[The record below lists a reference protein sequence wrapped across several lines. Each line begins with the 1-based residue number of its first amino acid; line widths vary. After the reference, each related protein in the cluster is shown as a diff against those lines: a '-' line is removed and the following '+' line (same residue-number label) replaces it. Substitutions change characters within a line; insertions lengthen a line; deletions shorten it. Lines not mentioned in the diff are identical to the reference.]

1 MKKVGKGIFVFLL
14 VLLGCSPLILIVW
27 GRSMLHDS
35 DVAKREELISTIPK
49 KSILA
54 IFPHPDDEVT
64 VAGTVMGLKAGG
76 HQVTL
81 VCLTRGEK
89 GNAANIPSE
98 QELARLRTDEM
109 QQSAQILGVDHLIQ
123 LDYADGG
130 LDELGLDS
138 LMKVVHVLIQ
148 NQKPD
153 VLLSY
158 DSKVGLYGHPDHR
171 LTGEA
176 VEQVFLKYRGTQGF
190 QPQQLFQV
198 TLSKKQIEVA
208 LKLSAGFQKNYPKDP
223 GKGLP
228 APDFSIG
235 TQPYFSRTLQVMQA
249 HKTQKKVLQD
259 LMPYHDQIPEWM
271 YSRIFDREYF
281 NEVKE

>member
-1 MKKVGKGIFVFLL
+1 MKKVGKGILVFLL
-14 VLLGCSPLILIVW
+14 ILLVCSPLILIGW

-35 DVAKREELISTIPK
+35 DVAKREELIPSSPQK
-49 KSILA
+49 RVLA

-64 VAGTVMGLKAGG
+64 VAGTVMGLKAAG

-81 VCLTRGEK
+81 VCFTRGEK
-89 GNAANIPSE
+89 GNAANIPTE
-98 QELARLRTDEM
+98 QELARLRTGEM
-109 QQSAQILGVDHLIQ
+109 QQSAQILGVDSLIQ

-138 LMKVVHVLIQ
+138 LMNLVHALIQ
-148 NQKPD
+148 DQKPD

-158 DSKVGLYGHPDHR
+158 DSKVGLYGHSDHR

-176 VEQVFLKYRGTQGF
+176 VEQVFLKHRGEQG
-190 QPQQLFQV
+190 
-198 TLSKKQIEVA
+198 
-208 LKLSAGFQKNYPKDP
+208 NYPKEP

-249 HKTQKKVLQD
+249 HQTQKKVLQD
-259 LMPYHDQIPEWM
+259 LMPYHDKVPQWI
-271 YSRIFDREYF
+271 YSRVFDREYF
-281 NEVKE
+281 REVR

>member
-1 MKKVGKGIFVFLL
+1 MKKVGKGILVFLL
-14 VLLGCSPLILIVW
+14 VLLVCSPLILIGW

-35 DVAKREELISTIPK
+35 DVAKQEELIPSSPK
-49 KSILA
+49 KRILA

-64 VAGTVMGLKAGG
+64 VAGTVMGLKAAG

-89 GNAANIPSE
+89 GNAANIPSA
-98 QELARLRTDEM
+98 QELARLRTGEM
-109 QQSAQILGVDHLIQ
+109 QQSAQILGVDSLIQ

-130 LDELGLDS
+130 MDDLGLDS

-148 NQKPD
+148 EQAPD

-158 DSKVGLYGHPDHR
+158 DSKVGLYGHSDHR

-176 VEQVFLKYRGTQGF
+176 VEQVFLKYRGVQGF
-190 QPQQLFQV
+190 VPKQLFQV

-208 LKLSAGFQKNYPKDP
+208 LKLSAGFQKNYPKEP

-228 APDFSIG
+228 SPDFSIG
-235 TQPYFSRTLQVMQA
+235 TQPYFSKILQVMQA
-249 HKTQKKVLQD
+249 HQTQKKVLQD
-259 LMPYHDQIPEWM
+259 LMPYHDKVPQWI
-271 YSRIFDREYF
+271 YSRVFDREYF
-281 NEVKE
+281 REVR

>member
-1 MKKVGKGIFVFLL
+1 MKVRKGILVSLL
-14 VLLGCSPLILIVW
+14 VLLVCSPLILIVW

-35 DVAKREELISTIPK
+35 DVAKREELIPSSPK
-49 KSILA
+49 KRVLA

-64 VAGTVMGLKAGG
+64 VAGTVMGLKAAG

-89 GNAANIPSE
+89 GNAAQIPTE
-98 QELARLRTDEM
+98 QELARLRTVEM

-148 NQKPD
+148 DQKPD

-158 DSKVGLYGHPDHR
+158 DSKVGLYGHSDHR

-176 VEQVFLKYRGTQGF
+176 VEQVFLKHRGEQGF
-190 QPQQLFQV
+190 VPKQLFQV
-198 TLSKKQIEVA
+198 TLSKKQIKVA
-208 LKLSAGFQKNYPKDP
+208 LKLSAGFQKNYPKEP
-223 GKGLP
+223 GRGLP
-228 APDFSIG
+228 EPDFSIG

-249 HKTQKKVLQD
+249 HQTQKKVLQD
-259 LMPYHDQIPEWM
+259 LMPYHDKVPHWI
-271 YSRIFDREYF
+271 YSRVFDREYF
-281 NEVKE
+281 REVR

>member
-1 MKKVGKGIFVFLL
+1 MKKLGLGILLVVVGLGLISPFLL
-14 VLLGCSPLILIVW
+14 IGW

-35 DVAKREELISTIPK
+35 KVPKQEELIPSSPK
-49 KSILA
+49 KRVLA

-64 VAGTVMGLKAGG
+64 VAGTVMGLKAAG
-76 HQVTL
+76 HEVTL

-89 GNAANIPSE
+89 GNAAQIPSE
-98 QELARLRTDEM
+98 EELARLRTAEM
-109 QQSAQILGVDHLIQ
+109 QLSAETLGVDELIQ

-130 LDELGLDS
+130 IKALGLDS
-138 LMKVVHVLIQ
+138 LKAVVYALIQ
-148 NQKPD
+148 TQKPD

-158 DSKVGLYGHPDHR
+158 DSKVGLYGHSDHM
-171 LTGEA
+171 LTGKA
-176 VEQVFLKYRGTQGF
+176 VEEVFLGFRGLTDF
-190 QPQQLFQV
+190 APKQLFQV

-223 GKGLP
+223 EKGLP

-235 TQPYFSRTLQVMQA
+235 TQAYFSRTLQVMQA
-249 HKTQKKVLQD
+249 HQTQKKVLQD
-259 LMPYHDQIPEWM
+259 LMPYHDRVPQWI

-281 NEVKE
+281 REVR

>member
-1 MKKVGKGIFVFLL
+1 MKKLGIYLALFLGLLIVSSPFLL
-14 VLLGCSPLILIVW
+14 IYW
-27 GRSMLHDS
+27 GRGMLHDAG
-35 DVAKREELISTIPK
+35 VPQREELIPSAAK
-49 KSILA
+49 QKVLA

-64 VAGTVMGLKAGG
+64 VAGTVMGLKAAG
-76 HQVTL
+76 HEVIL

-89 GNAANIPSE
+89 GNAAQIPSE
-98 QELARLRTDEM
+98 EELARLRTAEM
-109 QQSAQILGVDHLIQ
+109 QLSAKLLGVNQLIQ

-130 LDELGLDS
+130 IEALGMDS
-138 LMKVVHVLIQ
+138 LKSLVHALIQ
-148 NQKPD
+148 AQKPD

-158 DSKVGLYGHPDHR
+158 DSKVGLYGHSDHM
-171 LTGEA
+171 LTGKA
-176 VEQVFLKYRGTQGF
+176 VEEVFLGFRGTTDF
-190 QPQQLFQV
+190 APKQLFQV

-208 LKLSAGFQKNYPKDP
+208 LKLSAGFQKNYPKEP

-249 HKTQKKVLQD
+249 HQTQKKVLQD
-259 LMPYHDQIPEWM
+259 LMPYHDQVPEWI

-281 NEVKE
+281 REVR

>member
-1 MKKVGKGIFVFLL
+1 MKKVGKGILVFLL
-14 VLLGCSPLILIVW
+14 VLLVFFPLILIVW
-27 GRSMLHDS
+27 GRTMLHDS
-35 DVAKREELISTIPK
+35 DVEKREELIPSSPK
-49 KSILA
+49 KRVLA

-64 VAGTVMGLKAGG
+64 VAGTVMGLKAAG

-89 GNAANIPSE
+89 GNAANIPTE
-98 QELARLRTDEM
+98 QELARLRTGEM

-138 LMKVVHVLIQ
+138 LMQLVHTLIQ
-148 NQKPD
+148 DQKPD

-158 DSKVGLYGHPDHR
+158 DSKVGLYGHSDHR

-176 VEQVFLKYRGTQGF
+176 VEQVFLKHRGAQGF
-190 QPQQLFQV
+190 LPKQLFQV

-208 LKLSAGFQKNYPKDP
+208 LKLSAGFKENYPKEP

-228 APDFSIG
+228 LPDFSIG

-249 HKTQKKVLQD
+249 HQTQKKVLQD
-259 LMPYHDQIPEWM
+259 LMPYHDKVPQWI
-271 YSRIFDREYF
+271 YSRVFDREYF
-281 NEVKE
+281 REVR

>member
-1 MKKVGKGIFVFLL
+1 MKKVGKCVLVFLL
-14 VLLGCSPLILIVW
+14 VLLVCSPLILIVW

-35 DVAKREELISTIPK
+35 DVEKREELIPSSPK
-49 KSILA
+49 KNVLA

-64 VAGTVMGLKAGG
+64 VAGTVMGLKAAG

-89 GNAANIPSE
+89 GNAANIPTE
-98 QELARLRTDEM
+98 QELARLRTGEM

-130 LDELGLDS
+130 MDELGLDS
-138 LMKVVHVLIQ
+138 LMKVVHALILD
-148 NQKPD
+148 QKPD

-158 DSKVGLYGHPDHR
+158 DSKVGLYGHSDHR

-176 VEQVFLKYRGTQGF
+176 VEQVFLKYRGEQGF
-190 QPQQLFQV
+190 VPNQLFQV

-208 LKLSAGFQKNYPKDP
+208 LKLSAGFQKNYPKEP

-249 HKTQKKVLQD
+249 HQTQKKVLQD
-259 LMPYHDQIPEWM
+259 LMPYHDKVPQWI
-271 YSRIFDREYF
+271 YSRVFDREYF
-281 NEVKE
+281 REVR

>member
-1 MKKVGKGIFVFLL
+1 MKKVGIGILVFLL
-14 VLLGCSPLILIVW
+14 VLLVCSPLILIGW

-35 DVAKREELISTIPK
+35 DVGKREEFIPSSPK
-49 KSILA
+49 KRILA

-64 VAGTVMGLKAGG
+64 VAGTVMGLKAAG

-98 QELARLRTDEM
+98 QELARLRTGEM
-109 QQSAQILGVDHLIQ
+109 QQSAQILGVDSLIQ

-130 LDELGLDS
+130 MDELGLDS
-138 LMKVVHVLIQ
+138 LMKVVHALIQ
-148 NQKPD
+148 DQTPD

-158 DSKVGLYGHPDHR
+158 DSKVGLYGHSDHR

-176 VEQVFLKYRGTQGF
+176 VEQVFLKNRGEQGF
-190 QPQQLFQV
+190 VPQQLFQV

-235 TQPYFSRTLQVMQA
+235 TQPYFSKTLQVMQA
-249 HKTQKKVLQD
+249 HQSQKKVLQD
-259 LMPYHDQIPEWM
+259 LMPYHDKVPQWI
-271 YSRIFDREYF
+271 YSRVFDREYF
-281 NEVKE
+281 REVK

>member
-1 MKKVGKGIFVFLL
+1 MKKVGKGILVFLL
-14 VLLGCSPLILIVW
+14 ILLVCSPLILIGW

-35 DVAKREELISTIPK
+35 DVAKREELIPSSPPK
-49 KSILA
+49 RILA

-64 VAGTVMGLKAGG
+64 VAGTVMGLKAAG

-81 VCLTRGEK
+81 VCFTRGEK
-89 GNAANIPSE
+89 GNAANIPTE
-98 QELARLRTDEM
+98 QELARLRTGEM
-109 QQSAQILGVDHLIQ
+109 QQSAQILGVDSLIQ
-123 LDYADGG
+123 FDYADGG
-130 LDELGLDS
+130 MDELGLDS
-138 LMKVVHVLIQ
+138 LMKVVHALIQ
-148 NQKPD
+148 NQTSD

-158 DSKVGLYGHPDHR
+158 DSKVGLYGHSDHR

-176 VEQVFLKYRGTQGF
+176 VEQVFLANRGKSDF
-190 QPQQLFQV
+190 APQQLFQV

-208 LKLSAGFQKNYPKDP
+208 LKLSAGFQKNYPKEP

-249 HKTQKKVLQD
+249 HQTQKKVLQD
-259 LMPYHDQIPEWM
+259 LMPYHDKVPQWI

-281 NEVKE
+281 REVR

>member
-1 MKKVGKGIFVFLL
+1 MKKVGKGILVFLL
-14 VLLGCSPLILIVW
+14 ILLVCSPLILIGW

-35 DVAKREELISTIPK
+35 DVAKREELIPSSPPK
-49 KSILA
+49 RILA

-64 VAGTVMGLKAGG
+64 VAGTVMGLKAAG

-81 VCLTRGEK
+81 VCFTRGEK
-89 GNAANIPSE
+89 GNAANIPTE
-98 QELARLRTDEM
+98 QELARLRTGEM
-109 QQSAQILGVDHLIQ
+109 QQSAQILGVDSLIQ

-130 LDELGLDS
+130 MDELGLDS
-138 LMKVVHVLIQ
+138 LMKLVHALIQ
-148 NQKPD
+148 DQTPD

-158 DSKVGLYGHPDHR
+158 DSKVGLYGHSDHR

-176 VEQVFLKYRGTQGF
+176 VEQVFLANRGKSDF
-190 QPQQLFQV
+190 APKQLFQV

-208 LKLSAGFQKNYPKDP
+208 LKLSAGFQKNYPKEP

-249 HKTQKKVLQD
+249 HQTQKKVLQD
-259 LMPYHDQIPEWM
+259 LMPYHDKVPQWI

-281 NEVKE
+281 REVR

>member
-1 MKKVGKGIFVFLL
+1 MTKVGKVILVFLL
-14 VLLGCSPLILIVW
+14 VLLVCSPLILIVW

-35 DVAKREELISTIPK
+35 DVAKQEELIPSSPK
-49 KSILA
+49 KRVLA

-64 VAGTVMGLKAGG
+64 VAGTVMGLKAAG

-89 GNAANIPSE
+89 GNAANIPTE
-98 QELARLRTDEM
+98 QELAHLRTGEM

-138 LMKVVHVLIQ
+138 LMKVVHALIQ
-148 NQKPD
+148 EQAPD

-158 DSKVGLYGHPDHR
+158 DSKVGLYGHSDHR

-176 VEQVFLKYRGTQGF
+176 VEQVFLKYRGEQGF
-190 QPQQLFQV
+190 LPKQLFQV

-208 LKLSAGFQKNYPKDP
+208 LKLSAGFQKNYPKEP

-235 TQPYFSRTLQVMQA
+235 TQPYFSRTLEVMQA
-249 HKTQKKVLQD
+249 HQTQKKVLQD
-259 LMPYHDQIPEWM
+259 LMPYHDKVPQWI
-271 YSRIFDREYF
+271 YSRVFDREYF
-281 NEVKE
+281 REVR

>member
-1 MKKVGKGIFVFLL
+1 MKKVGKGILVFLL
-14 VLLGCSPLILIVW
+14 VLLLGSPLILIVW

-35 DVAKREELISTIPK
+35 NVVKREELIPTIPK
-49 KSILA
+49 KRILA

-64 VAGTVMGLKAGG
+64 VAGTVMGLKAAG

-89 GNAANIPSE
+89 GNAANIASE
-98 QELARLRTDEM
+98 QELARLRTGEM

-130 LDELGLDS
+130 MDELGLDS

-176 VEQVFLKYRGTQGF
+176 VEQVFLNHRGSQGF

-208 LKLSAGFQKNYPKDP
+208 LKLSAGFQKNYPKEP

-249 HKTQKKVLQD
+249 HQTQKKVLQD
-259 LMPYHDQIPEWM
+259 LMPYHDKVPQWI
-271 YSRIFDREYF
+271 YSRVFDREYF
-281 NEVKE
+281 REVKE

>member
-1 MKKVGKGIFVFLL
+1 MKKVGKGILGFLL
-14 VLLGCSPLILIVW
+14 VLLVCSPLILIVW

-35 DVAKREELISTIPK
+35 DVAKREELIPSSPPK
-49 KSILA
+49 RVLA

-64 VAGTVMGLKAGG
+64 VAGTVMGLKAAG

-81 VCLTRGEK
+81 VCFTRGEK

-98 QELARLRTDEM
+98 QELARLRTGEM
-109 QQSAQILGVDHLIQ
+109 QQSAQILGVDSLIQ

-130 LDELGLDS
+130 MDELGLDS
-138 LMKVVHVLIQ
+138 LMKLVHALIQ
-148 NQKPD
+148 DQAPD

-158 DSKVGLYGHPDHR
+158 DSKVGLYGHSDHR
-171 LTGEA
+171 ITGEA
-176 VEQVFLKYRGTQGF
+176 VEQVFLKYRGVQGF
-190 QPQQLFQV
+190 APQQLFQV

-208 LKLSAGFQKNYPKDP
+208 LKLSAGFQKNYPKEP

-228 APDFSIG
+228 EPDFSIG

-249 HKTQKKVLQD
+249 HQTQKKVLQD
-259 LMPYHDQIPEWM
+259 LMPYHDKVPQWI
-271 YSRIFDREYF
+271 YSRVFDREYF
-281 NEVKE
+281 REVR

>member
-1 MKKVGKGIFVFLL
+1 MKVRKGILVSLL
-14 VLLGCSPLILIVW
+14 VLLVCSPLILIVW

-35 DVAKREELISTIPK
+35 DVAKREELIPSSPK
-49 KSILA
+49 KRVLA

-64 VAGTVMGLKAGG
+64 VAGTVMGLKAAG

-89 GNAANIPSE
+89 GNAAQIPTE
-98 QELARLRTDEM
+98 QELARLRTVEM

-148 NQKPD
+148 DQKPD

-158 DSKVGLYGHPDHR
+158 DSKVGLYGHSDHR

-176 VEQVFLKYRGTQGF
+176 VEQVFLQYRGELGF
-190 QPQQLFQV
+190 VPKQLFQV
-198 TLSKKQIEVA
+198 TLSRKQIEVA
-208 LKLSAGFQKNYPKDP
+208 LKLSAGFQKNYPTEP
-223 GKGLP
+223 GRGLP
-228 APDFSIG
+228 EPDFSIG

-249 HKTQKKVLQD
+249 HQTQKKVLQD
-259 LMPYHDQIPEWM
+259 LMPYHDKVPQWI
-271 YSRIFDREYF
+271 YSRVFDREYF
-281 NEVKE
+281 REVR